1 MWRKRVGARAQ
12 PKCRRSSPQTT
23 SSGSVE
29 SWSQR
34 RWVALSRLVSS
45 RPRTRDETST
55 HGVEGLQLMRKTA
68 SQRWVSSF
76 STQNCT
82 AHPLQ
87 NGPQRQ
93 TSVRCADARVQ
104 LQGCW
109 QFVYR
114 STESIFLTEVRSG
127 NLTVCELYIF
137 EDIYELLTPLYI
149 HTTCFFLCGFYTL
162 SKGVQ
167 PFGVP
172 GPHRKKQRCL
182 GPHIKYTVA
191 CYHKKNL
198 PMF

>member
-29 SWSQR
+29 SWLQR

-55 HGVEGLQLMRKTA
+55 HGEEGLQLMRKTA

-87 NGPQRQ
+87 NGPQWQ
-93 TSVRCADARVQ
+93 TSVRCADTRVQ

-114 STESIFLTEVRSG
+114 STESIFLTEFRSG

-149 HTTCFFLCGFYTL
+149 HTTCFFSVGSTLYPRVSKLLASLGYTGSSSVVL
-162 SKGVQ
+162 GHTLNTLWHVIT
-167 PFGVP
+167 
-172 GPHRKKQRCL
+172 KK
-182 GPHIKYTVA
+182 IS
-191 CYHKKNL
+191 
-198 PMF
+198 